1 MIINTAMNHKVEYDD
16 KLNSVKNMN
25 MNRNSTTLNSFLC
38 DLQTMYCI
46 MYLLTVKSTSYF
58 YLQ

>member
-25 MNRNSTTLNSFLC
+25 MNRNSLKPPRTV
-38 DLQTMYCI
+38 DRDICI
-46 MYLLTVKSTSYF
+46 SKNYVHC
-58 YLQ
+58 